1 MKKTLILMVSCNGRD
16 ITDKNIKLLRTAFK
30 DEALSIIAIDNAST
44 DGTADYLKEQEDVT
58 LILNDEDLGF
68 PLACDQGIK
77 CAYEMGLSG
86 YDIFILKNE
95 NVLTEDML
103 SAIKHS
109 VENDGNAENQGPPE
123 SEGEVRFLVT
133 EDYLEYM
140 EASKRLTD
148 EIPYGA
154 EDEFNMLIVG
164 CGLGKGMHDIE
175 SAYPKARVLGIE
187 TNKSLFDY
195 ASKTEAVSESVE
207 ALGQMLTDPVF
218 DILYVSERELKKLSV
233 EDIEVISRICAPN
246 CLMLK

>member
-30 DEALSIIAIDNAST
+30 DEALSIIAVDNAST

-86 YDIFILKNE
+86 NDIFILKNE

-109 VENDGNAENQGPPE
+109 VG
-123 SEGEVRFLVT
+123 GEVRFLVT

-140 EASKRLTD
+140 DASKRLI
-148 EIPYGA
+148 EQIPYVA